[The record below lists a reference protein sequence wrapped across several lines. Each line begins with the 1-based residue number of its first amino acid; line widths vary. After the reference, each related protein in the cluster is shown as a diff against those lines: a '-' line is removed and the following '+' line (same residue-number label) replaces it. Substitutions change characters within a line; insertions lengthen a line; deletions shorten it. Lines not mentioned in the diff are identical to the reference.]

1 MFLSML
7 IQENYWKSGN
17 LIGNQTI
24 IDLGSVI
31 QKSEKT
37 VPVQS
42 EVEFFQ
48 CDIDKVLQ

>member
-1 MFLSML
+1 ML

-17 LIGNQTI
+17 LIKTGTI

-31 QKSEKT
+31 PKSEKT

-42 EVEFFQ
+42 EATVKIFQ
-48 CDIDKVLQ
+48 YDIDKVVQ